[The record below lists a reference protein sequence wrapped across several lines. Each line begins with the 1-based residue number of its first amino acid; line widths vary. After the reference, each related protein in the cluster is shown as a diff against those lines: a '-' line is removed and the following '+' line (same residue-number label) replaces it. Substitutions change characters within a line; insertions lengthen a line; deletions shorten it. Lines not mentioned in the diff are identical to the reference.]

1 MSLIRTKSPISSYLR
16 STRGP
21 VSLVLEGALL
31 ILIGVVIAVL
41 NANNTGHIQ
50 KVSGRIDSVDNTGS
64 TLTLAGQQDLYN
76 YVQSDFNTSWVPNA
90 GDQVVLHY
98 EDTTP
103 KLIVAIQ
110 EYDQSGHLIAQA
122 ETASYQQNPNTYA
135 KPGIP
140 LGVPIAIIVVGV
152 LLAAVGVY
160 RLVRYRMD
168 R

>member
-1 MSLIRTKSPISSYLR
+1 MIRVELSSTRIIPPCAVLPHIYPAKQNKKEGTSMSVRRARSPINSYLR

-76 YVQSDFNTSWVPNA
+76 YVQSDLNTSWVPNE
-90 GDQVVLHY
+90 GDQVTLYY

-103 KLIVAIQ
+103 KLIVAVQ
-110 EYDQSGHLIAQA
+110 EYDQSGH
-122 ETASYQQNPNTYA
+122 
-135 KPGIP
+135 
-140 LGVPIAIIVVGV
+140 
-152 LLAAVGVY
+152 
-160 RLVRYRMD
+160 
-168 R
+168 